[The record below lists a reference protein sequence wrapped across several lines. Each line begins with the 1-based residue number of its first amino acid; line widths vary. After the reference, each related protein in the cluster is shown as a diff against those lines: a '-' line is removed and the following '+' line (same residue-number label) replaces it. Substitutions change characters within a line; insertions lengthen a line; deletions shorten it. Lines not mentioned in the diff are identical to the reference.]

1 MDQVVYSIR
10 IRGSL
15 KHEKISVV
23 RMEKLL
29 WSVLRMEKL
38 LCSVV
43 RMEYSKVK
51 KLLCSVERME
61 KLLCSIGKGSKPN
74 STRI

>member
-1 MDQVVYSIR
+1 MEKLLWSI
-10 IRGSL
+10 
-15 KHEKISVV
+15 E

-29 WSVLRMEKL
+29 WSIVRMENLLWSVVRIEKL

-51 KLLCSVERME
+51 KLLCR
-61 KLLCSIGKGSKPN
+61 IGKGLKPN
-74 STRI
+74 STGI